1 MEDTKQPPRCI
12 QTWKIATMIIPM
24 TQKRQTRTYFTSG
37 TPSRNPSLFNTLQSS
52 CTVRSHTF
60 TMTGHLILTDFAE
73 MIHEG
78 DIDLDP
84 EYQRGRCSTL
94 FNLVCC
100 SVVDSAAPLA
110 VVWSSTKQMAIID
123 SLFHNYYVPPVVF
136 AIAKDPIDGVE
147 TRLCVDGKQRLTSIQ
162 KFFDGQV
169 RHPSYSFLCL
179 SSLTVS
185 PRFSDSL

>member
-1 MEDTKQPPRCI
+1 MGSPSATYYHPVYHRAIAQLGHPPFS
-12 QTWKIATMIIPM
+12 IA
-24 TQKRQTRTYFTSG
+24 QK
-37 TPSRNPSLFNTLQSS
+37 
-52 CTVRSHTF
+52 C
-60 TMTGHLILTDFAE
+60 LIGAG

-84 EYQRGRCSTL
+84 EYQRGMFLPLTL
-94 FNLVCC
+94 CFFLIYTTGMRL
-100 SVVDSAAPLA
+100 LA

-136 AIAKDPIDGVE
+136 AISRDPIDGVE

-169 RHPSYSFLCL
+169 RFMRIYNPSSFSENI
-179 SSLTVS
+179 SSD
-185 PRFSDSL
+185 R